1 MNSCEGRPL
10 MNRERKLPVRS
21 QSISVESERGA
32 SHFLL
37 PEGSK
42 CLHPG
47 RIRGFCILHSK
58 RQGQEDRR
66 LRAGQGSRGPL
77 IFGFEFRVVRSFSAC
92 LRLGG
97 SPQTLR
103 NILTGLLKHWAR
115 PDTKAGAHGR
125 PQLLVI
131 REVAP
136 KHRRNPTRSNSQP
149 KRFYLKLSNF

>member
-1 MNSCEGRPL
+1 

-66 LRAGQGSRGPL
+66 LRAGQGSRGSAADGPSL
-77 IFGFEFRVVRSFSAC
+77 RAREGHRGSIAAETLESIERQRRSVSFSPPW
-92 LRLGG
+92 LDFMMLSSVPG
-97 SPQTLR
+97 TLVTYSR
-103 NILTGLLKHWAR
+103 WYGAGRAKERPISGLFEMSGTAAR
-115 PDTKAGAHGR
+115 YRRRRGAR
-125 PQLLVI
+125 
-131 REVAP
+131 
-136 KHRRNPTRSNSQP
+136 
-149 KRFYLKLSNF
+149 